1 MQKNKTVR
9 AFSAFALSAAVVGGA
24 ALTVVNSVGAAQESA
39 KTQAAATGGAFKV
52 DPVHASVIF
61 SIKHLKASN
70 FYGRFNDISGSFLL
84 DGSDK
89 SMIDISVKTASVDTG
104 NSKRDDH
111 IRSQDFFSAKEF
123 PTFSFKSTSV
133 KKTGENTFD
142 VVGELTVRGQTKPLT
157 VKVEKTGEGPGMAPG
172 VTVAGFETRF
182 TFKRSDFGMNKYI
195 AEGALSDEVSLIV
208 AIEGSR

>member
-1 MQKNKTVR
+1 MQKNKTIR
-9 AFSAFALSAAVVGGA
+9 TFSAFALSAAVVGAA
-24 ALTVVNSVGAAQESA
+24 ALTVGNSVNAAQESA
-39 KTQAAATGGAFKV
+39 KTQAAAGGAFKV

-61 SIKHLKASN
+61 GIKHLKASN

-89 SMIDISVKTASVDTG
+89 SMIDVSVKTASVDTG

-142 VVGELTVRGQTKPLT
+142 VAGTLTVRGQSKPIT

-182 TFKRSDFGMNKYI
+182 SFKRSDFGMNKYI

-208 AIEGSR
+208 AIEGGR